1 MGISDFKG
9 IANMTPEERGEL
21 WNKMVNYRGAFLSP
35 TNYPAK
41 PAANASAGNTSFN
54 YGSRIDQAT
63 MGPGGA
69 PDTVSNA
76 VLPAPKFAPQAPI
89 KAMTPPAPTSGP
101 TNTAANFAPPSSL
114 QTDPNG
120 YAIVDGKRINYAD
133 IGGKSDPLRKGGG
146 IVTSGN
152 NPTFAPPDP
161 NVGLA
166 NQDAQDRQ
174 ANLDASGV
182 GTTQTLGQR
191 FGGIQM
197 GRGPGGIINAVMQSK
212 VAKDDRKRLVGDRNF
227 DLTAENVRTDNAL
240 KQEALDLKRELL
252 PSEIEA
258 NKAHAGYYKEAADRS
273 KWQTTPEGVKAL
285 KGDQAAKDRKELVNK
300 YYDSFKNMKLPAG
313 FEGKHM
319 DLAKKFA
326 MADDPDIDYGIYYN
340 PATPGRMGIG
350 ARKSQFEPLLKKY
363 LQMGHPEGD
372 AYARAFGD
380 LQRGGQGGY
389 EDIPALG
396 LTFDRQTKPSDTIPG
411 A

>member
-1 MGISDFKG
+1 MNYEFVPPEAPKGPLGLNYQPERFKWGQGVLPPGALGVTPPTGMSSVLGIPVRERPVPPIPVRQFAAPKAPMKTASLTGQTPAGQSAFKPP
-9 IANMTPEERGEL
+9 ALTMSARGE
-21 WNKMVNYRGAFLSP
+21 STP
-35 TNYPAK
+35 TF
-41 PAANASAGNTSFN
+41 T
-54 YGSRIDQAT
+54 
-63 MGPGGA
+63 
-69 PDTVSNA
+69 
-76 VLPAPKFAPQAPI
+76 
-89 KAMTPPAPTSGP
+89 PTSSVSQDASPG
-101 TNTAANFAPPSSL
+101 T
-114 QTDPNG
+114 G

-133 IGGKSDPLRKGGG
+133 IGGKNDPLRKGGG
-146 IVTSGN
+146 IVTNGST
-152 NPTFAPPDP
+152 PTFAPPDP

-174 ANLDASGV
+174 ATLNASGV

-191 FGGIQM
+191 LGGIKM
-197 GRGPGGIINAVMQSK
+197 GRGPGGIVNAAMQSK
-212 VAKDDRKRLVGDRNF
+212 AAKDDRKRLVGDRNF

-258 NKAHAGYYKEAADRS
+258 NKAHAGYYREAADRF

-389 EDIPALG
+389 ENIPALG
-396 LTFDRQTKPSDTIPG
+396 LTFDRQTKPSDTLL
-411 A
+411 